1 MEGGRMREIRIPIGY
16 QKYLIWNRN
25 LEFGEE
31 TSNED
36 LWNRGY
42 GFGLKII
49 LGIKFLIASKEK

>member
-1 MEGGRMREIRIPIGY
+1 MREIRIPIGY

-36 LWNRGY
+36 LWHKGY